1 MKCRGEASRRPR
13 EGPNRTQRDSISLT
27 GKPRKAFRTEVR
39 GWLEANCPASMR
51 TPMKD
56 DEIVWGGSREQF
68 KNPDSK
74 VWLERMGDKGWTA
87 PEWPAEYVGGG
98 LNKAQARVLQ
108 QELRRIRARIGEVD
122 GGALTNEGRQQ
133 IADIIGVS
141 LNDVQ
146 HMEMRMSGSDSSLN
160 AMIGDNGDNSAQDFL
175 VDYRPNPET
184 SVMVS
189 NDAETLSA
197 WLKEA
202 LNDLPDRE
210 KMIIQ
215 RRRLDD
221 DGSTL
226 EELGIDFGVS
236 KERVRQLEARALIKI
251 RNSLEQRV
259 PEISDLPFL
268 S

>member
-1 MKCRGEASRRPR
+1 
-13 EGPNRTQRDSISLT
+13 
-27 GKPRKAFRTEVR
+27 
-39 GWLEANCPASMR
+39 
-51 TPMKD
+51 
-56 DEIVWGGSREQF
+56 
-68 KNPDSK
+68 
-74 VWLERMGDKGWTA
+74 
-87 PEWPAEYVGGG
+87 
-98 LNKAQARVLQ
+98 
-108 QELRRIRARIGEVD
+108 
-122 GGALTNEGRQQ
+122 
-133 IADIIGVS
+133 
-141 LNDVQ
+141 
-146 HMEMRMSGSDSSLN
+146 MSGSDSSLN